1 MLYLRVITHWPIP
14 LHVWEN
20 IVMDFVTLLPHSHGY
35 HHVAV
40 DRLSTFGCFIPLKA
54 DFTRKIVV
62 ESFVSSI
69 VGLYGIPK
77 SMVSESDKSFF
88 SSFLQHLFNAQG
100 AAPAM
105 SSYNS
110 QTDG

>member
-1 MLYLRVITHWPIP
+1 
-14 LHVWEN
+14 
-20 IVMDFVTLLPHSHGY
+20 MDFVTLLPHSHGY